1 MPALLRRQ
9 AGRREA
15 PDEHQPLGQ
24 GGGGM
29 LFEFGAGLIPE
40 WAEVRAR
47 QPLWLPNPQSLL
59 HEAVLGRSHREHG
72 ILRAA
77 ALPGRYHDLLQ
88 VQQEQTGCL
97 GAGQARERGEPVGD
111 LLPCQ
116 PIELP

>member
-1 MPALLRRQ
+1 
-9 AGRREA
+9 
-15 PDEHQPLGQ
+15 
-24 GGGGM
+24 M
-29 LFEFGAGLIPE
+29 LFEFGSGPIQK

-47 QPLWLPNPQSLL
+47 RPLWLPNLQSLL

-88 VQQEQTGCL
+88 VQQEQAGCL

-116 PIELP
+116 PRQVSG

>member
-9 AGRREA
+9 VCRREA

-29 LFEFGAGLIPE
+29 LFEFGAGPIPE

-47 QPLWLPNPQSLL
+47 RPLWLPNPQSLL

-77 ALPGRYHDLLQ
+77 ALPGRYHDLLL
-88 VQQEQTGCL
+88 VQQEQTGC
-97 GAGQARERGEPVGD
+97 RGDYHDYKYNIAVD
-111 LLPCQ
+111 
-116 PIELP
+116 IIY